1 MTAREPPPL
10 PPAEAEAIL
19 RSSGLAPAGF
29 QRLEP
34 VPNQRRNPRARQSF
48 VVHGPGPLGF
58 LTLGS
63 DLAAL
68 EAGARSFAV
77 AYPDLAVRTLGFARV
92 QEHDLLLQEHF
103 PGRPLLEAFAHDATR
118 AADTLAKV
126 ADRLA
131 AGLRPST
138 PDAARAEL
146 DAFLRDLAGLPL
158 WQPSDLTV
166 LQEILGPFL
175 REELLRTPPSCRISN
190 ADFISRNILCT
201 PEGDVRIIDYEHTC
215 LTHFHG
221 EDWVRFSHWEELPP
235 AVAAFVNTRIA
246 NRPAWTVYLA
256 LRQLVLESRIHS
268 QRRLHLDALRW
279 CAVIKSVLSD
289 AGGRPA
295 LPGDWPSFARD
306 VGCVGVQL
314 FWETPAGW
322 SEASSQVQTVAPGF
336 HELTFLIPPT
346 PVSQLRLDPLD
357 IPGRALVHRIQV
369 REIPTDTI
377 VFQADGPESL
387 AALLPAGDAKILPA
401 TPGGNALGLSAEG
414 NDPQLFLPPMS
425 PVRTVALEVVAAL
438 EVYPAESPPIESRP
452 GPPCP
457 LLQGNVEQ
465 ITADAIIGWAHDPQ
479 RPQDTVQVDI
489 CIEGRKAATVDAA
502 AFRSDLRAA
511 GLGDGRKAF
520 YFNPRPFLG
529 EHEATVTVTFG
540 RTAELLPNG
549 RQRVQPTVPPAVDWD
564 PPAMRTPAASSRLQ
578 RHPNEDWPLIS
589 VIIPVYNTPE
599 PYLEHCVAS
608 VVSQSYPHWELLLVD
623 DGSTAADLPVRLARL
638 TASDE
643 RIRLVSLPRNQ
654 GISRATNAGL
664 QAAKGSY
671 VALLDHDDA
680 LTPDALAEVALVVL
694 ADPTIDVVYS
704 DQDKIDG
711 SNRRFQPFHKP
722 AWSPIYLLG
731 VMYVGHLLV
740 VRTELLRKTGGCDPA
755 FDRVQDFELMLRLSE
770 ATNRIV
776 HVPEIL
782 YHWRTLP
789 GSIALSSHA
798 KGPVDELQCAAVQ
811 GHLARRGIAAR
822 ASSHP
827 AWPHRVRLLP
837 AADADPRLVSVIIP
851 TKDAPEHIAR
861 CLDSLFTRT
870 THRALEVIVVDNGT
884 TDPAARETLARHP
897 VQLVPNP
904 GPFNFSAAINLGA
917 GRARG
922 EVLVLL
928 NNDTEVLTPG
938 WIEILLTHLDLP
950 EVGAVGPLLLYP
962 DGTVQHAGVALG
974 LRGTCDHVLRGAD
987 PDTDGYAGSLAC
999 AREVSALTAACL
1011 MVRRRHFQQL
1021 GGLETGYARIYQD
1034 TDFCL
1039 RLGESGLHSVF
1050 VPGARLVH
1058 HESVSRGSGY
1068 DFVDRA
1074 LFLDR
1079 WGQHLR
1085 RGDPYYNRN
1094 FTRNRPDYA
1103 VRTPCT

>member
-175 REELLRTPPSCRISN
+175 RQELLRTPPSCRISN

-235 AVAAFVNTRIA
+235 VVAAFINTRIA

-306 VGCVGVQL
+306 VGCVVVQL

-357 IPGRALVHRIQV
+357 IPGRALVHRLQV

-438 EVYPAESPPIESRP
+438 EVYPAESSPIESRP

-465 ITADAIIGWAHDPQ
+465 ITADAIIGYDKHGA
-479 RPQDTVQVDI
+479 
-489 CIEGRKAATVDAA
+489 
-502 AFRSDLRAA
+502 
-511 GLGDGRKAF
+511 
-520 YFNPRPFLG
+520 PR
-529 EHEATVTVTFG
+529 
-540 RTAELLPNG
+540 
-549 RQRVQPTVPPAVDWD
+549 
-564 PPAMRTPAASSRLQ
+564 
-578 RHPNEDWPLIS
+578 
-589 VIIPVYNTPE
+589 
-599 PYLEHCVAS
+599 
-608 VVSQSYPHWELLLVD
+608 
-623 DGSTAADLPVRLARL
+623 
-638 TASDE
+638 
-643 RIRLVSLPRNQ
+643 
-654 GISRATNAGL
+654 
-664 QAAKGSY
+664 
-671 VALLDHDDA
+671 
-680 LTPDALAEVALVVL
+680 
-694 ADPTIDVVYS
+694 
-704 DQDKIDG
+704 
-711 SNRRFQPFHKP
+711 
-722 AWSPIYLLG
+722 
-731 VMYVGHLLV
+731 
-740 VRTELLRKTGGCDPA
+740 
-755 FDRVQDFELMLRLSE
+755 
-770 ATNRIV
+770 
-776 HVPEIL
+776 
-782 YHWRTLP
+782 
-789 GSIALSSHA
+789 
-798 KGPVDELQCAAVQ
+798 
-811 GHLARRGIAAR
+811 
-822 ASSHP
+822 
-827 AWPHRVRLLP
+827 
-837 AADADPRLVSVIIP
+837 
-851 TKDAPEHIAR
+851 
-861 CLDSLFTRT
+861 
-870 THRALEVIVVDNGT
+870 
-884 TDPAARETLARHP
+884 
-897 VQLVPNP
+897 
-904 GPFNFSAAINLGA
+904 
-917 GRARG
+917 
-922 EVLVLL
+922 
-928 NNDTEVLTPG
+928 
-938 WIEILLTHLDLP
+938 
-950 EVGAVGPLLLYP
+950 
-962 DGTVQHAGVALG
+962 
-974 LRGTCDHVLRGAD
+974 
-987 PDTDGYAGSLAC
+987 
-999 AREVSALTAACL
+999 
-1011 MVRRRHFQQL
+1011 
-1021 GGLETGYARIYQD
+1021 
-1034 TDFCL
+1034 
-1039 RLGESGLHSVF
+1039 
-1050 VPGARLVH
+1050 
-1058 HESVSRGSGY
+1058 
-1068 DFVDRA
+1068 
-1074 LFLDR
+1074 
-1079 WGQHLR
+1079 
-1085 RGDPYYNRN
+1085 
-1094 FTRNRPDYA
+1094 
-1103 VRTPCT
+1103 